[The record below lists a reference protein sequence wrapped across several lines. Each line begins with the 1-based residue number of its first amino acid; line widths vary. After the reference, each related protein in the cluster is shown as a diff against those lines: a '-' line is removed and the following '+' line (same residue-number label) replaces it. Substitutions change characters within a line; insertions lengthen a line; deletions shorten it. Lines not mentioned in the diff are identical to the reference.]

1 MMSANPQAIASKSVL
16 PIYVLDTSAI
26 IRYLDREA
34 GWPRVLQ
41 VLDECSSQLCR
52 VLISAINWGEL
63 AAKLQRDHS
72 QAVQELTMSSL
83 LALSVEVVPV
93 SADRAVKGGR
103 IKARLKIPYA
113 DAFGV
118 ELAYDSPNHTLITAD
133 FDVKPAA
140 KEVQIEFLPTK

>member
-1 MMSANPQAIASKSVL
+1 MSANPQAIVPSSIL

-34 GWPRVLQ
+34 GWPRVLY
-41 VLDECSSQLCR
+41 VLDLCSSELCR
-52 VLISAINWGEL
+52 VLVSAVNWGEL
-63 AAKLQRDHS
+63 AAKLRRDHS
-72 QAVQELTMSSL
+72 QAVQEATMAALLSL
-83 LALSVEVVPV
+83 RIEVVPAT
-93 SADRAVKGGR
+93 ADRAVKSGA

-133 FDVKPAA
+133 FDAKPAES
-140 KEVQIEFLPTK
+140 EVRIEFLPAK